1 MKIIELLFAIIL
13 TIIFIIVL
21 SLRFERENFTNLDN
35 LNQNNKKLVNLDNLN
50 QNNKKLVKFCKRL
63 NQFDKPSEHTLMLKN
78 FRKRKL
84 EKNNNIIKELT
95 KEIDE
100 LQKDK
105 HFSSIGKVNAY
116 KCKLESKAKKQIEAI
131 NQAKR
136 NVENR
141 NTINLNINP
150 V

>member
-1 MKIIELLFAIIL
+1 MKIIELLLAILL
-13 TIIFIIVL
+13 TIVFIIVL
-21 SLRFERENFTNLDN
+21 SLRFEKEHFSNLDN
-35 LNQNNKKLVNLDNLN
+35 LNN
-50 QNNKKLVKFCKRL
+50 NNKKLVKFCKRL
-63 NQFDKPSEHTLMLKN
+63 GQFDKPSEHTLMLRN

-84 EKNNNIIKELT
+84 EKNNKIIKELS
-95 KEIDE
+95 KEIED

-105 HFSSIGKVNAY
+105 HFSSIAKVNDY
-116 KCKLESKAKKQIEAI
+116 KCKLENKAKKQINAI
-131 NQAKR
+131 NQAKL

>member
-1 MKIIELLFAIIL
+1 
-13 TIIFIIVL
+13 
-21 SLRFERENFTNLDN
+21 
-35 LNQNNKKLVNLDNLN
+35 
-50 QNNKKLVKFCKRL
+50 
-63 NQFDKPSEHTLMLKN
+63 MLKN

-95 KEIDE
+95 KEIDT
-100 LQKDK
+100 LQKDN
-105 HFSSIGKVNAY
+105 HFSSIGKINAY
-116 KCKLESKAKKQIEAI
+116 KCKLESKAKKQIQAI
-131 NQAKR
+131 NQAKT

>member
-1 MKIIELLFAIIL
+1 MNKLLIGVIL
-13 TIIFIIVL
+13 LILIL
-21 SLRFERENFTNLDN
+21 STSYYILVDNRFEKEHFANLDN
-35 LNQNNKKLVNLDNLN
+35 LND
-50 QNNKKLVKFCKRL
+50 NNKKLVKFCKRL
-63 NQFDKPSEHTLMLKN
+63 GQFDKPSEHTLMLKN

-84 EKNNNIIKELT
+84 EKNNKIISELT
-95 KEIDE
+95 KEIED

-105 HFSSIGKVNAY
+105 QFSSIAKVNAY
-116 KCKLESKAKKQIEAI
+116 KCKLEDKAKKQIDAI
-131 NQAKR
+131 NQAKL

>member
-1 MKIIELLFAIIL
+1 MKIIELLLAILL
-13 TIIFIIVL
+13 TIVFIIVL
-21 SLRFERENFTNLDN
+21 SLRFEKEHFSNLDN
-35 LNQNNKKLVNLDNLN
+35 LNS
-50 QNNKKLVKFCKRL
+50 NNKKLVKFCKRL
-63 NQFDKPSEHTLMLKN
+63 GQFDKPSEHTLMLKN

-84 EKNNNIIKELT
+84 EKNNKIIKELS
-95 KEIDE
+95 KEIED

-105 HFSSIGKVNAY
+105 HFSSIAKVNAY
-116 KCKLESKAKKQIEAI
+116 KCKLENKAKKQIDAI
-131 NQAKR
+131 NQAKL

>member
-1 MKIIELLFAIIL
+1 MKIIELLLAILL
-13 TIIFIIVL
+13 TIVFIIVL
-21 SLRFERENFTNLDN
+21 SLRFEKEHFSNLDN
-35 LNQNNKKLVNLDNLN
+35 LNS
-50 QNNKKLVKFCKRL
+50 NNKKLVKFCKRL
-63 NQFDKPSEHTLMLKN
+63 GQFDKPSEHTLMLKN

-84 EKNNNIIKELT
+84 EKNNKIIKDLS
-95 KEIDE
+95 KEIEE

-105 HFSSIGKVNAY
+105 HFSSIAKVNGY
-116 KCKLESKAKKQIEAI
+116 KCKLENKAKKQIDAI
-131 NQAKR
+131 NQAKL

>member
-1 MKIIELLFAIIL
+1 MKIIELLLAIIL
-13 TIIFIIVL
+13 TIVFIIVL
-21 SLRFERENFTNLDN
+21 SLRFEKEHFANLDN
-35 LNQNNKKLVNLDNLN
+35 LNNNNR
-50 QNNKKLVKFCKRL
+50 KLVKFCKRL
-63 NQFDKPSEHTLMLKN
+63 GQFDKPSEHTLMLKN

-84 EKNNNIIKELT
+84 EKNNKIISELT
-95 KEIDE
+95 KEIED

-105 HFSSIGKVNAY
+105 HFSSIAKVNAY
-116 KCKLESKAKKQIEAI
+116 KCKLEDKAKKQIDVI
-131 NQAKR
+131 NQAKL

>member
-35 LNQNNKKLVNLDNLN
+35 LNQNNKKLV
-50 QNNKKLVKFCKRL
+50 KFCKRL
-63 NQFDKPSEHTLMLKN
+63 NQFNKPSEHTLMLKN

-131 NQAKR
+131 NQAKK

>member
-1 MKIIELLFAIIL
+1 MKIIELLLAILL
-13 TIIFIIVL
+13 TIVFIIVL
-21 SLRFERENFTNLDN
+21 SLRFEKEHFSNLDN
-35 LNQNNKKLVNLDNLN
+35 LNS
-50 QNNKKLVKFCKRL
+50 NNKKLVKFCKRL
-63 NQFDKPSEHTLMLKN
+63 GQFDKPSEHTFMLKN

-84 EKNNNIIKELT
+84 EKNNKIIKELS
-95 KEIDE
+95 KEIEE

-105 HFSSIGKVNAY
+105 HFSSIAKVNAY
-116 KCKLESKAKKQIEAI
+116 KCKLENKAKKQIDAI
-131 NQAKR
+131 NQAKL

>member
-1 MKIIELLFAIIL
+1 MKIIELLLAILL
-13 TIIFIIVL
+13 TIVFIIVL
-21 SLRFERENFTNLDN
+21 SLRFEKEHFSNLDN
-35 LNQNNKKLVNLDNLN
+35 LNS
-50 QNNKKLVKFCKRL
+50 NNKKLVKFCKRL
-63 NQFDKPSEHTLMLKN
+63 GQFDKPSEHTLMLKN

-84 EKNNNIIKELT
+84 EKNNKIIKELS
-95 KEIDE
+95 KEIEE

-105 HFSSIGKVNAY
+105 HFSSIAKVNAY
-116 KCKLESKAKKQIEAI
+116 KCKLENKAKKQIDAI
-131 NQAKR
+131 NQAKL

>member
-13 TIIFIIVL
+13 TIIFTIVL
-21 SLRFERENFTNLDN
+21 SLRFESENFT
-35 LNQNNKKLVNLDNLN
+35 NLDNLN

-95 KEIDE
+95 KEIEE

-105 HFSSIGKVNAY
+105 HFSSIEKVNAY

-131 NQAKR
+131 NQAKK